1 MKSLYMRDRK
11 LYNKLQRQCDEY
23 NKKTFYLGGIGCA
36 WDRGYAMIHPTE
48 DKVVIFDTTKD
59 GKISLKTLK

>member
-11 LYNKLQRQCDEY
+11 LYNKLQRQCAEY
-23 NKKTFYLGGIGCA
+23 NKKALQWCFN
-36 WDRGYAMIHPTE
+36 RPSMGYAMIHPTE
-48 DKVVIFDTTKD
+48 DKVVIFDTTED